1 MPLSRKEP
9 IVIKRL
15 YVYTLKELARMFVD
29 YDRISSQEWE
39 KEHADKIVVLAEHF
53 DLPPG
58 SMVIDILRVA
68 MEVVLETGKRLEIVP
83 DETIASED

>member
-1 MPLSRKEP
+1 MT
-9 IVIKRL
+9 KRH
-15 YVYTLKELARMFVD
+15 YVYTLKELARVFVD
-29 YDRISSQEWE
+29 YDRIGSQEWE
-39 KEHADKIVVLAEHF
+39 KKHADKIAALAEHF

-68 MEVVLETGKRLEIVP
+68 MEVVLNTGKRFEIVP